1 MECGLRRHEI
11 AMDYQFCSRMVPDAA
26 VSYHIGESGAEQRQ
40 NGEERDGGGGCSM
53 RRAAASDSKIGLR

>member
-1 MECGLRRHEI
+1 
-11 AMDYQFCSRMVPDAA
+11 MDYQFCSRMVPDAA

-53 RRAAASDSKIGLR
+53 RRAAASNSKIGLR

>member
-1 MECGLRRHEI
+1 LVECVLRRHER

-40 NGEERDGGGGCSM
+40 NGEERDGGGCSM
-53 RRAAASDSKIGLR
+53 RRVAASDSKIGLR